1 MGDPESGE
9 WGQGKGQDG
18 RREALQREG
27 VALTGLTWEDGE
39 VGCASGGRPDGGGG
53 GEGVSM
59 K

>member
-39 VGCASGGRPDGGGG
+39 VGCASGGRPDGVGAAKA
-53 GEGVSM
+53 SP
-59 K
+59 